1 MQLKFTCM
9 QPLVLD
15 EISFGVV
22 GLIAAFIGTH
32 EGFLCRNSVQTI
44 FRKTVGH
51 KVCIQLCCW
60 VEPLLGG
67 SPHQLIGGNG
77 HDVNA
82 LLHHPVMAVLL
93 MILKSVPGTELLTT
107 IYNGTSERRLSG
119 SGGS

>member
-1 MQLKFTCM
+1 M

-44 FRKTVGH
+44 FSLRKTVGH

-60 VEPLLGG
+60 MKPLLGG
-67 SPHQLIGGNG
+67 SPHQLIGGDG

-82 LLHHPVMAVLL
+82 LLHHSVVAVLL
-93 MILKSVPGTELLTT
+93 MILKGVPGTELLTT
-107 IYNGTSERRLSG
+107 IYNGTSERCLSR
-119 SGGS
+119 SGGGRC